1 MTTVYLHVGTFKT
14 GTSYLQSVLAHSK
27 PQLIDDGVLWPGRAW
42 ADQVAA
48 TKGLLSNRPG
58 KTAAWDR
65 LVDEIND
72 WPGRSAIVSMETL
85 SMASPRAVKRAAS
98 SLAGHRVRVV
108 LTARDIGRVLPAQWQ
123 ESVQNGKS
131 WAYREYLDG
140 VVNGREGDLAYDH
153 FWSKHDWAR
162 VLRTWAEVA
171 NNAETILVTVPQSG
185 APRGLLWE
193 RFCEA
198 VDLEPQKFDSSPS
211 VNESL
216 GAASAEVI
224 RYVSASLDKRETHR
238 QTARVL
244 KKTLAKSVLNARKSD
259 EPTLV
264 LPHHLEPWAVTRS
277 RELISDLASV
287 KKKTIG
293 DLEELEPRF
302 TGPKH
307 HETED
312 PSELS
317 SDELLSAAGFA
328 LAELCDL
335 FAQNGLAPRG
345 YGPDDATPRRRQNR
359 RQAQ

>member
-14 GTSYLQSVLAHSK
+14 GTSYLQSVMAHSK
-27 PQLIDDGVLWPGRAW
+27 VQLTDDGVLWPGRAW

-65 LVDEIND
+65 LVDEINE
-72 WPGRSAIVSMETL
+72 WSGRSAIVSMETL

-98 SLAGHRVRVV
+98 SLSQHRVQIV

-131 WAYREYLDG
+131 WGYREYLEG
-140 VVNGREGDLAYDH
+140 VVNGREGDRAYDH
-153 FWSKHDWAR
+153 FWSKHDWAH
-162 VLRTWAEVA
+162 VLRTWSKVA
-171 NNAETILVTVPQSG
+171 DDAGVTLVTVPPSG

-193 RFCEA
+193 RFCQA
-198 VDLEPQKFDSSPS
+198 VDLEPQKFDSSAS

-224 RYVSASLDKRETHR
+224 RYVSASLDERETHR

-244 KKTLAKSVLNARKSD
+244 KKTLAKAVLNTRKSA

-264 LPHHLEPWAVTRS
+264 LPHELESWAAGRS
-277 RELISDLASV
+277 RELISDLATV
-287 KKKTIG
+287 DKTTVG
-293 DLEELEPRF
+293 DVEELEPRF
-302 TGPKH
+302 TGPKAN
-307 HETED
+307 ETED
-312 PSELS
+312 PSKLPTE
-317 SDELLSAAGFA
+317 ELLSAAGYA
-328 LAELCDL
+328 LAEFCDL

-345 YGPDDATPRRRQNR
+345 YGPDDATPRRTQRR

>member
-1 MTTVYLHVGTFKT
+1 MTNVFLHVGTFKT

-27 PQLIDDGVLWPGRAW
+27 SQLTDDGVLWPGRAW

-65 LVDEIND
+65 LVDEINE
-72 WPGRSAIVSMETL
+72 WSGRSAIVSMETL
-85 SMASPRAVKRAAS
+85 SMASPRAVRRAAS

-131 WAYREYLDG
+131 WGYREYLEG
-140 VVNGREGDLAYDH
+140 VVNGGEGDRAYDH
-153 FWSKHDWAR
+153 FWSKHDWAH
-162 VLRTWAEVA
+162 VLRTWSKVADDAEV
-171 NNAETILVTVPQSG
+171 ILVTVPPSG

-193 RFCEA
+193 RFCQA
-198 VDLEPQKFDSSPS
+198 VDLQPQKFDSSPS

-224 RYVSASLDKRETHR
+224 RYVSASLDERETHR

-244 KKTLAKSVLNARKSD
+244 KKTLAKAVLNTRKSD

-264 LPHHLEPWAVTRS
+264 LPHDLEQWASTRS
-277 RELISDLASV
+277 RELIADLATVS
-287 KKKTIG
+287 KTTIG
-293 DLEELEPRF
+293 DAEELQPQF
-302 TGPKH
+302 SGPKPG
-307 HETED
+307 ETED
-312 PSELS
+312 PSTLPAA
-317 SDELLSAAGFA
+317 ELLSAAGFA
-328 LAELCDL
+328 LAEFCEM

-345 YGPDDATPRRRQNR
+345 YGPDDATPRRNQR
-359 RQAQ
+359 RRKAQ